1 MRLHEL
7 EAGKKYLDFDDREF
21 VFVGLA
27 PISTLE
33 GAADYGGKRGLCII
47 GNDAGPFKAVPT
59 RRKIYVAM
67 FKGGG
72 CTTESDIDSFRSY
85 LSDIGAGA
93 VEATAAFEITVGQFL
108 EGTQP

>member
-7 EAGKKYLDFDDREF
+7 EAGKKYIDGDGDEF
-21 VFVGLA
+21 IFVSIA
-27 PISTLE
+27 PVSSHE
-33 GAADYGGKRGLCII
+33 GAADYGGRTGLCII
-47 GNDAGPFKAVPT
+47 DNATGPFKAVPT

-72 CTTESDIDSFRSY
+72 CTTAGDIDSFRSY
-85 LSDIGAGA
+85 LSHIGAGA